1 MGSFVLTRRAEE
13 DLFEIGE
20 YTVRTWGIV
29 QCARYIDGLE
39 ACCQKLADNPKL
51 GRSCE
56 HLRPGYWR
64 MEQGKHVVFY
74 RIGKD
79 GIVVARIL
87 HVHMLPRLH
96 LNDDREE

>member
-1 MGSFVLTRRAEE
+1 MGRFLLTRSVEN

-20 YTVRTWGIV
+20 YTVRAWGIE

-39 ACCQKLADNPKL
+39 ACCQKLPDNPKV

-56 HLRPGYWR
+56 NLRPGYFR

-74 RIGKD
+74 RIDDD
-79 GIVVARIL
+79 GIVVVRIL
-87 HVHMLPRLH
+87 HVRMLPRLH
-96 LNDDREE
+96 LNDDRDE